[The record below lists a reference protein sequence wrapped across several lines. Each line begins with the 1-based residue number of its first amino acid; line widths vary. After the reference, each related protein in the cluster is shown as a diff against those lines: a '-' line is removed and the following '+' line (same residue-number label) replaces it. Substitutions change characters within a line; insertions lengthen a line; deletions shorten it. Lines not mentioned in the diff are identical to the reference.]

1 MKQYLK
7 DHLLVRS
14 IVAHKKIVSEGEAVN
29 LVSIGYEEGTP
40 LERVHQYN
48 AFTIMTKLQ
57 FPKDEVL
64 NISSKSR
71 QYLDELAEKN
81 LSVEETL
88 QLLIDYRDRFA
99 NS

>member
-1 MKQYLK
+1 MKDKFLYN
-7 DHLLVRS
+7 S
-14 IVAHKKIVSEGEAVN
+14 IVAHTKIMTEGEAVD

-57 FPKDEVL
+57 FPKEEVL
-64 NISSKSR
+64 NNSSKSR